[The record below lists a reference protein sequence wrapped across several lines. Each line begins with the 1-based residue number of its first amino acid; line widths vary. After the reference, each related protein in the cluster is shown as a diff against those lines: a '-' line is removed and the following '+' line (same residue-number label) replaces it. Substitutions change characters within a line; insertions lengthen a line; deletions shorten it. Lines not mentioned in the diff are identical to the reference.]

1 MSSMQARTKSE
12 SGYTLVELMVVVAI
26 IGILAVIALPAY
38 NSYMKKSKTTEAI
51 GFLAE
56 IKARQES
63 YRADFGQYCNASGG
77 SGPSQW
83 NPPGPPGENY
93 RDWQPDLFDWDE
105 LGAAPVGGKVLFAY
119 ETVAGAPS
127 QLPSSEGFSNDRGYT
142 GTDFWFISSAIGDL
156 DADGTQITFESYSA
170 SASLYV
176 SESAG
181 WE

>member
-1 MSSMQARTKSE
+1 
-12 SGYTLVELMVVVAI
+12 MVVVAI

-56 IKARQES
+56 IKSRQEA
-63 YRADFGQYCNASGG
+63 YRADFGQYCNASGS
-77 SGPSQW
+77 SGNL
-83 NPPGPPGENY
+83 NPAGTPGENY
-93 RDWQPDLFDWDE
+93 RTWDSSLFDWDE
-105 LGAAPVGGKVLFAY
+105 LGAAPAGGQVLFSY
-119 ETVAGAPS
+119 ESVAGAPAES
-127 QLPSSEGFSNDRGYT
+127 PTALGFDNTRGYT

-156 DADGTQITFESYSA
+156 DGDGEQVTFESYSA